1 MRRWLALPLML
12 AALPAAANDST
23 AVLAAGGLVLTRAE
37 TIAMERE
44 DLHIS
49 PAEIRVR
56 YRFRNTGPAPV
67 ETLVAF
73 PLPEID
79 LSQMAETPITAP
91 GADPDDFV
99 DFRVA
104 VDGRPVVAALEM
116 RAWRDGVEV
125 TETLRRH
132 GLPVSRFHPDLYPR
146 LRAMAPP
153 GRAEL
158 TAAGIAAWEG
168 SENVYPLWTMR
179 AAYHW
184 RQAFPPG
191 QPVEVEHRY
200 RPVVGESWFGQY
212 LLADSEEGRK
222 WRADHCVDD
231 RAVALLRAKLALAT
245 AMEPYR
251 RMRTVEYVLTTARNW
266 QGPIGRFRLTVDAGS
281 PDAVMATCL
290 PGLEATDYVP
300 DRELSVAIVE

>member
-1 MRRWLALPLML
+1 
-12 AALPAAANDST
+12 
-23 AVLAAGGLVLTRAE
+23 
-37 TIAMERE
+37 
-44 DLHIS
+44 
-49 PAEIRVR
+49 
-56 YRFRNTGPAPV
+56 
-67 ETLVAF
+67 
-73 PLPEID
+73 
-79 LSQMAETPITAP
+79 
-91 GADPDDFV
+91 
-99 DFRVA
+99 
-104 VDGRPVVAALEM
+104 
-116 RAWRDGVEV
+116 
-125 TETLRRH
+125 
-132 GLPVSRFHPDLYPR
+132 
-146 LRAMAPP
+146 
-153 GRAEL
+153 
-158 TAAGIAAWEG
+158 
-168 SENVYPLWTMR
+168 MR

-281 PDAVMATCL
+281 PT
-290 PGLEATDYVP
+290 P
-300 DRELSVAIVE
+300 